1 MKCKCSQLIAC
12 HIDSTMTADMSTTW
26 ALLSAVPSAKPLDSG
41 NVDAICIQRNESNG
55 RNRSNRRHGA
65 TPHQRLR
72 NLPPMQNHAQIY
84 AGRTNYSSHHYSSE
98 RCIISPTPIHACA
111 HTHVQ
116 IGTHISHTYNPCAH
130 AHVQIGTQTRHPR
143 VSPSHP
149 VTFAP
154 DPVYLQN
161 PNPNPKP

>member
-1 MKCKCSQLIAC
+1 MCIYIYIYIYIYICVCVHVCAMKCKCSQLIAC

-65 TPHQRLR
+65 TAHQRLR
-72 NLPPMQNHAQIY
+72 NLPPMQKHAQIY

-111 HTHVQ
+111 HAHVQ
-116 IGTHISHTYNPCAH
+116 IGTHISLTYTS
-130 AHVQIGTQTRHPR
+130 VRSRTRANTYPNE
-143 VSPSHP
+143 
-149 VTFAP
+149 AP
-154 DPVYLQN
+154 
-161 PNPNPKP
+161 